1 MLGLPAGWHR
11 RAAAVSRGL
20 PRAAHSPVLAVC
32 RMAPPCRGRK
42 PWPASRSACPR
53 PGCLPD
59 GAAVPRLEAV
69 GGSISSEGS
78 CPRQFAG

>member
-32 RMAPPCRGRK
+32 RMAPPSRGRSK
-42 PWPASRSACPR
+42 CPFISFVDIS
-53 PGCLPD
+53 GK
-59 GAAVPRLEAV
+59 
-69 GGSISSEGS
+69 SIIN
-78 CPRQFAG
+78 